1 MADHPIFTPDQEK
14 EILDFFRQE
23 GYAVVADALAVDEIA
38 FLNDFVDR
46 SKTEIP
52 DEWGPDKRG
61 CYSHGQVL
69 VNHPEL
75 DHYVQYET
83 TFPLIDEIMGPGAR
97 FAQYDFRDIPPGN
110 GDSAMDYHKDD
121 LNYKPPQPPEVGPYG
136 CKYLCAIYHLS
147 DVDASTPR
155 FCVVPKSG
163 PYASIE
169 EAQQQLGEAYRE
181 VPITGPAGTAVL
193 YDISIF
199 HRRLAGEKDKGRRTQ
214 HNYFSSQGNPPL
226 TSWVLIPE
234 RLAEHPEPGLCE
246 YFSAWPEGTQTFAD
260 QGYTAEFYR
269 EHVVGKPT

>member
-1 MADHPIFTPDQEK
+1 
-14 EILDFFRQE
+14 
-23 GYAVVADALAVDEIA
+23 LAVDEIA

-46 SKTEIP
+46 SKIEIP

-75 DHYVQYET
+75 DRYVQYQT

-246 YFSAWPEGTQTFAD
+246 YFSAWPEVTQTFAD
-260 QGYTAEFYR
+260 QGYAAEFYR

>member
-46 SKTEIP
+46 SKIEIP

-75 DHYVQYET
+75 DRYVQYQT

-163 PYASIE
+163 SYTSIE

-199 HRRLAGEKDKGRRTQ
+199 HRRLASEKDKGRRTQ

-234 RLAEHPEPGLCE
+234 RLAEHPEPGLRE
-246 YFSAWPEGTQTFAD
+246 YFSAWPEVTQTFAD
-260 QGYTAEFYR
+260 QGYAAGFYR
-269 EHVVGKPT
+269 EHVESNPS

>member
-1 MADHPIFTPDQEK
+1 
-14 EILDFFRQE
+14 
-23 GYAVVADALAVDEIA
+23 
-38 FLNDFVDR
+38 
-46 SKTEIP
+46 
-52 DEWGPDKRG
+52 
-61 CYSHGQVL
+61 
-69 VNHPEL
+69 
-75 DHYVQYET
+75 
-83 TFPLIDEIMGPGAR
+83 
-97 FAQYDFRDIPPGN
+97 
-110 GDSAMDYHKDD
+110 
-121 LNYKPPQPPEVGPYG
+121 
-136 CKYLCAIYHLS
+136 
-147 DVDASTPR
+147 VDASTPR

-246 YFSAWPEGTQTFAD
+246 YFSAWPEVTQTFAD